1 MNSNNGGRKV
11 EGGES
16 KKEKR
21 KRQEKWGAKI
31 RPPTLKPTKF
41 LSQLPKKKKKKISSK
56 KNHEE
61 EKGCINFHEIFF
73 GAD

>member
-1 MNSNNGGRKV
+1 MNGNNGGRKV

-31 RPPTLKPTKF
+31 RPPTLKATKL
-41 LSQLPKKKKKKISSK
+41 LSQLPKKKILFSSK